1 MEKYVN
7 LPIIPLFKDYNP
19 QTIKSSLSG
28 TEYQQKVESTF
39 ISLADIVGPDNTK
52 FGKTR
57 P

>member
-1 MEKYVN
+1 MEKYDN

-19 QTIKSSLSG
+19 QTIKSSLPG
-28 TEYQQKVESTF
+28 TEYQHKGKSTF
-39 ISLADIVGPDNTK
+39 ITLVDIVGPDNTK

>member
-1 MEKYVN
+1 MEKYDN